1 MSGGG
6 KIKLFAGNSN
16 LSLAKEIAELLK
28 IPLGSI
34 EVGRF
39 ADGEVNVTIKET
51 VRGCDVFVIQ
61 STSTPVNDN
70 LMELLIICDA
80 LRRASVGSITAVIPY
95 FGYARQDRKAK
106 SRDPISAKLVANLIT
121 VAGVDRVLTMDL
133 HVPQLEGFFDIP
145 VNHLFGN
152 PVFAEYFKQRKIDAG
167 KFVAVSPDVGSIERV
182 RRFAQILNIPL
193 AIIDKRRPEANRSEI
208 LYVVGQVEGKNVIM
222 IDDIADTAGTLAN
235 TAAVMK
241 EKGALSIY
249 ACCTHAVLSGPAI
262 ERIENSC
269 IDEMIILNTI
279 CTDRVKNNP
288 KFKILS
294 VADIFAQAI
303 ESIYENMPISRI
315 YTQKY

>member
-1 MSGGG
+1 M
-6 KIKLFAGNSN
+6 
-16 LSLAKEIAELLK
+16 
-28 IPLGSI
+28 
-34 EVGRF
+34 
-39 ADGEVNVTIKET
+39 
-51 VRGCDVFVIQ
+51 
-61 STSTPVNDN
+61 
-70 LMELLIICDA
+70 
-80 LRRASVGSITAVIPY
+80 
-95 FGYARQDRKAK
+95 
-106 SRDPISAKLVANLIT
+106 
-121 VAGVDRVLTMDL
+121 
-133 HVPQLEGFFDIP
+133 
-145 VNHLFGN
+145 
-152 PVFAEYFKQRKIDAG
+152 
-167 KFVAVSPDVGSIERV
+167 
-182 RRFAQILNIPL
+182 
-193 AIIDKRRPEANRSEI
+193 
-208 LYVVGQVEGKNVIM
+208 VGQVEGKNVIM